1 MTICSLTV
9 CLIFCTEQHTSV
21 YLGNHNYILL
31 FVVGVLFDVVWYS
44 DTTGGRTKLF
54 CCMEQWRTKG
64 GGLGGQPPPR
74 NSEDIGGVL
83 DRMSKKN
90 QHLDF
95 LLYFT
100 VFSYGCNLLNKG
112 FF

>member
-1 MTICSLTV
+1 MPFTCGTVLSLSLKNSMSTIINS
-9 CLIFCTEQHTSV
+9 S
-21 YLGNHNYILL
+21 
-31 FVVGVLFDVVWYS
+31 S
-44 DTTGGRTKLF
+44 SA
-54 CCMEQWRTKG
+54 EQWRTDG
-64 GGLGGQPPPR
+64 GGLGGGSTPPR

-90 QHLDF
+90 QHLNF

-100 VFSYGCNLLNKG
+100 VFSYSCNLLNKG